1 MSNQKNLKILIL
13 ETNNL
18 TRLTTNSIEANMTGW
33 TYKVVKPEESK
44 IGTALKNTDDVTL
57 VVQSGLVLNIKEGDV
72 PSKEKLKDYHLGVSR
87 EAVYADHPSISK
99 HYNLTSRKMHKG
111 MIDLSLFVIN
121 PERWDYIPKS
131 DVGLLSKSNLLFM
144 PRYMNHR
151 NDIIFKEDVIN
162 ASDALTY
169 GVLGEQAC
177 IYNYIGILN
186 NDAQKNTVEK
196 DISVLETYA
205 YCFDKL
211 LPFTE
216 GLPKK
221 EKEIVECLG
230 NKTKKRISRLR
241 RRLHNVKFIN

>member
-1 MSNQKNLKILIL
+1 MSNQKDLKLLII

-18 TRLTTNSIEANMTGW
+18 TRLTTNSIEANMTGND
-33 TYKVVKPEESK
+33 YKIVKPGDSK
-44 IGTALKNTDDVTL
+44 IGTALKNIDDITL
-57 VVQSGLVLNIKEGDV
+57 VVQSGLVLNIKEGDL
-72 PSKEKLKDYHLGVSR
+72 PSRKRLSKYHLAVSR
-87 EAVYADHPSISK
+87 EAVYADHPSIGK
-99 HYNLTSRKMHKG
+99 HYGLTSRKMHKG
-111 MIDLSLFVIN
+111 MIDLSLFIIN
-121 PERWDYIPKS
+121 PAMWDDIPES
-131 DVGLLSKSNLLFM
+131 DTGLLSKSKLLHM

-151 NDIIFKEDVIN
+151 NDIIFKEQTIN

-177 IYNYIGILN
+177 IYNYIGVL
-186 NDAQKNTVEK
+186 DSK

-216 GLPKK
+216 GLPKE

-230 NKTKKRISRLR
+230 NKTKKRISIVR
-241 RRLHNVKFIN
+241 RKLHNVKFIN

>member
-18 TRLTTNSIEANMTGW
+18 TRLTTNSIEANMTGYD
-33 TYKVVKPEESK
+33 YKVVEPGESK
-44 IGTALKNTDDVTL
+44 IGTALRNTDDITL
-57 VVQSGLVLNIKEGDV
+57 VVKSGLVLNIKEGDL
-72 PSKEKLKDYHLGVSR
+72 PTKEKLEKYHLAVSR
-87 EAVYADHPSISK
+87 EAVYADHPSIKK
-99 HYNLTSRKMHKG
+99 HYELTSKRMHRG
-111 MIDLSLFVIN
+111 MIDLSLFIIN
-121 PERWDYIPKS
+121 PKKWDRIPES
-131 DVGLLSKSNLLFM
+131 DRGLLSKSKLLFM

-151 NDIIFKEDVIN
+151 NDIIFEEETIN

-177 IYNYIGILN
+177 IYNYIGVL
-186 NDAQKNTVEK
+186 DDK
-196 DISVLETYA
+196 DISVMETYA

-211 LPFTE
+211 LPYTE
-216 GLPKK
+216 GLPKE

>member
-18 TRLTTNSIEANMTGW
+18 TRLTTNSIEANMTGYD
-33 TYKVVKPEESK
+33 YKVVEPGESK
-44 IGTALKNTDDVTL
+44 IGTALRNTDDITL
-57 VVQSGLVLNIKEGDV
+57 VVKSGLVLNIKEGDL
-72 PSKEKLKDYHLGVSR
+72 PTKEKLEKYHLAVSR
-87 EAVYADHPSISK
+87 EAVYADHPSIKK
-99 HYNLTSRKMHKG
+99 HYELTSKRMHRG
-111 MIDLSLFVIN
+111 MIDLSLFIIN
-121 PERWDYIPKS
+121 PKKWERIPES
-131 DVGLLSKSNLLFM
+131 DRGLLSKSKLLFM

-151 NDIIFKEDVIN
+151 NDIIFEEETIN

-177 IYNYIGILN
+177 IYNYIGVL
-186 NDAQKNTVEK
+186 DDK
-196 DISVLETYA
+196 DISVMETYA

-211 LPFTE
+211 LPYTE
-216 GLPKK
+216 GLPKE

>member
-1 MSNQKNLKILIL
+1 MSNQKNLKLLIL

-18 TRLTTNSIEANMTGW
+18 TRLTTNSIEANMTGYD
-33 TYKVVKPEESK
+33 YKVVKPDESK
-44 IGTALKNTDDVTL
+44 IGTALKNIDDITL
-57 VVQSGLVLNIKEGDV
+57 VVKSGLVLNIKEGDL
-72 PSKEKLKDYHLGVSR
+72 PSREKLKKYHLGVSR
-87 EAVYADHPSISK
+87 EAVYADHPSIFK
-99 HYNLTSRKMHKG
+99 HYDLTSRKMHKG
-111 MIDLSLFVIN
+111 MIDLSLFIIN
-121 PERWDYIPKS
+121 PAMWDDIPES
-131 DVGLLSKSNLLFM
+131 DTGLLSKSKLLHM

-151 NDIIFKEDVIN
+151 NDIIFKEQTIN

-177 IYNYIGILN
+177 IYNYIGVL
-186 NDAQKNTVEK
+186 DSK

-216 GLPKK
+216 GLPKE
-221 EKEIVECLG
+221 EKEIVEYLG